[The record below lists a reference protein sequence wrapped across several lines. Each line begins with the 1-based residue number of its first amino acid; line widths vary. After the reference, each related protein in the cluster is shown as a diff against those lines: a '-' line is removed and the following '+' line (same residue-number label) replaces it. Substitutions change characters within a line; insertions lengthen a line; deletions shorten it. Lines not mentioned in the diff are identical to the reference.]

1 MSLPP
6 EMINYIFSYSQ
17 GATNQIIKS
26 HIENKNSV
34 SDEIEFL
41 GLMKLNKEYNFKHYN
56 HDRFMFAY
64 FEYCS
69 LCGQY
74 LNVYEYLH
82 PVYAYQDIIC
92 YCFIDSIY
100 PDNNPH

>member
-6 EMINYIFSYSQ
+6 EIINYIFSYSQ
-17 GATNQIIKS
+17 SETNQIMKS

-34 SDEIEFL
+34 SDEIELL

-56 HDRFMFAY
+56 HNRFMFAY

-69 LCGQY
+69 RCGNC
-74 LNVYEYLH
+74 LHIYEYLH
-82 PVYAYQDIIC
+82 PVRVGRERDIIC
-92 YCFIDSIY
+92 YYCDTVMY
-100 PDNNPH
+100 